1 MSEDADAE
9 SGGGAAT
16 TTDTEKEKEGVYETT
31 PEGSNT
37 SLPSANESEPEA
49 EPQAHRN
56 RAAGVQNA
64 QEPTIEE
71 LLARGGGGGS
81 TSTTHTQTPTSSS
94 ANNKNL
100 ISGVE
105 A

>member
-1 MSEDADAE
+1 MMSEDADAE

-49 EPQAHRN
+49 GPQAHRN
-56 RAAGVQNA
+56 RAPGVQNA

-71 LLARGGGGGS
+71 LLARGGGGS
-81 TSTTHTQTPTSSS
+81 HRQRTPRHPPPPALTTR
-94 ANNKNL
+94 
-100 ISGVE
+100 I
-105 A
+105 